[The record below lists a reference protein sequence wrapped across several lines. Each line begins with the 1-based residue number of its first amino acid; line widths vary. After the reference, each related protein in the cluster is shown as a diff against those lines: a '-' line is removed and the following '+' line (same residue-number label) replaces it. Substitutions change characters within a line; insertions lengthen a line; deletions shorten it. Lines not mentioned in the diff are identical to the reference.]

1 VEKKREAARIDVAAL
16 LEVKGCLACH
26 TTDGTPKIGPTFKGV
41 FGKKEIVIRDG
52 KEREITVDE
61 EFIRQTLLQP
71 ELDRVKGFPPI
82 MPSQKGLLTDQEIDA
97 IIEYLKSLK

>member
-1 VEKKREAARIDVAAL
+1 
-16 LEVKGCLACH
+16 
-26 TTDGTPKIGPTFKGV
+26 
-41 FGKKEIVIRDG
+41 VIRDG

-61 EFIRQTLLQP
+61 AFIRQTLLQP